1 VQFLW
6 AFCFRDSFSCLSLCR
21 QRLQLDLLANFI
33 RQSRWFYDL
42 FGVGEVA
49 FYIPGLK
56 SSSNSGRVLLTKLIS
71 GVNQDH
77 QQEQVGETQKIPLVR
92 PVCK

>member
-1 VQFLW
+1 M
-6 AFCFRDSFSCLSLCR
+6 
-21 QRLQLDLLANFI
+21 I
-33 RQSRWFYDL
+33 E
-42 FGVGEVA
+42 FGAGEVA

-56 SSSNSGRVLLTKLIS
+56 SSSNLGRVLLTKLIS

-77 QQEQVGETQKIPLVR
+77 QQKQVGETQKIPLVR